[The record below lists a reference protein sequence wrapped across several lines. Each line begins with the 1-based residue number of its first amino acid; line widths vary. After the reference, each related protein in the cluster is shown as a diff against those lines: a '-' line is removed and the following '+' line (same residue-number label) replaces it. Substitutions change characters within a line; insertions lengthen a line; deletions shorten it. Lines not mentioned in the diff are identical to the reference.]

1 MAAAIGE
8 VKNPNKSGEAV
19 LREPKE
25 ILEEM
30 GKLDEGSGN
39 VIKEIKKMI

>member
-1 MAAAIGE
+1 LS
-8 VKNPNKSGEAV
+8 VKNPSKGVEVA

-30 GKLDEGSGN
+30 AGLDKESGEILN
-39 VIKEIKKMI
+39 LIKKIL

>member
-1 MAAAIGE
+1 
-8 VKNPNKSGEAV
+8 VKNPSKGGEVA

-30 GKLDEGSGN
+30 GKLDKDSDAIIDN
-39 VIKEIKKMI
+39 IKKLIG

>member
-1 MAAAIGE
+1 LS
-8 VKNPNKSGEAV
+8 VKNPSKGGEVA

-30 GKLDEGSGN
+30 GKLDKENKSLLG
-39 VIKEIKKMI
+39 EIKKNYERN

>member
-1 MAAAIGE
+1 LS
-8 VKNPNKSGEAV
+8 VKNPSKGGEVA

-30 GKLDEGSGN
+30 GKLDKDSDAIIDN
-39 VIKEIKKMI
+39 IKKLIG